1 MRSNLPDEPTL
12 KELHAAAIRLAR
24 GAGEVLLRY
33 QPGATR
39 VDYKGKLHTDP
50 VTEADLRI
58 EEYLREEIARE
69 FPDHGLVGEESEA
82 PAGKEDADFVWVID
96 PVDGTANFAAGVP
109 FYAVSIGLLY
119 RGAPVVGSLFLPHS
133 FAGEGVYHAWAGGG
147 AFAED
152 RPIRVSSGPFPKSSG
167 LAGVPAGFGWV
178 FSLKKG
184 SGRIPGETRTMGSI
198 ACEMALVARGVFEYS
213 VFGGSRIWDVA
224 AGVVLARE
232 AGGEVL
238 EWREGE
244 WRPLQ
249 IFEPRTSDALE
260 GTSQAL
266 RRWGAPLLVGRPEAA
281 EYLASRLAVRGGPLR
296 ELRVRIQRALSRKR
310 HAQQL
315 RKG

>member
-1 MRSNLPDEPTL
+1 MSIHLPDEPTL
-12 KELHAAAIRLAR
+12 RELHDASVRLAR

-33 QPGATR
+33 QPGATH
-39 VDYKGKLHTDP
+39 VDYKGKMKTDP

-69 FPDHGLVGEESEA
+69 FPDHGIVGEESEA
-82 PAGKEDADFVWVID
+82 PGGSEDADFVWVID

-119 RGAPVVGSLFLPHS
+119 RGAPVAGSLFLPHS
-133 FAGEGVYHAWAGGG
+133 FAGEGVYHARAGGG
-147 AFAED
+147 AFVED
-152 RPIRVSSGPFPKSSG
+152 EPIRVSSDDFPKSSG

-178 FSLKKG
+178 FSLKRG

-198 ACEMALVARGVFEYS
+198 ACEMVLVARGVFQYS

-224 AGVVLARE
+224 AGVALVQE
-232 AGGEVL
+232 AGGMVM
-238 EWREGE
+238 EWKDGE

-249 IFEPRTSDALE
+249 VFEPRTSVAGE
-260 GTSQAL
+260 GASQAL
-266 RRWGAPLLVGRPEAA
+266 RRWGAPLLVGRPEAV
-281 EYLASRLAVRGGPLR
+281 EHLAPRLSVRGGPFRALR
-296 ELRVRIQRALSRKR
+296 ARIQRAVSRRR

-315 RKG
+315 RNG